1 MNLPTSLR
9 ILKNIFTTYAYV
21 NNKSNTTNINNKLS
35 VVTKNINS
43 EHKQNL
49 SEKRTLNVIIFNICE
64 YYFILFS
71 LKCQK
76 GPHENSLDS
85 HKLHENELNTIY
97 LVGVY
102 KNCKTRPTIVKLHNQ
117 MSRKR
122 LINLKNLKSMHN
134 EKEINIYINT
144 DETKSELETFKHL
157 REELKQKRRE
167 ADKKNLKIMY
177 VIREN
182 KIVERTSQPLRFITH
197 DLWV

>member
-1 MNLPTSLR
+1 
-9 ILKNIFTTYAYV
+9 
-21 NNKSNTTNINNKLS
+21 
-35 VVTKNINS
+35 
-43 EHKQNL
+43 
-49 SEKRTLNVIIFNICE
+49 
-64 YYFILFS
+64 
-71 LKCQK
+71 
-76 GPHENSLDS
+76 
-85 HKLHENELNTIY
+85 
-97 LVGVY
+97 
-102 KNCKTRPTIVKLHNQ
+102 